1 MIRRSSS
8 NNTIR
13 YYAGGK
19 PSRENAINV
28 TSFLP
33 SSAVPTKDQEKSDN
47 TDDEEREDTT
57 KMETF

>member
-1 MIRRSSS
+1 MLEENR
-8 NNTIR
+8 
-13 YYAGGK
+13 AEK
-19 PSRENAINV
+19 MPSINV